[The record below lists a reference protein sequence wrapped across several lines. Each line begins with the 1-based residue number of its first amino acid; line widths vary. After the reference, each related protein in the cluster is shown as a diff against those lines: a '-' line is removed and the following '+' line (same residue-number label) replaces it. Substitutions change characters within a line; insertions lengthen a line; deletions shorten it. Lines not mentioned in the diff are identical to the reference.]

1 MKSWFS
7 LFLILHIFLK
17 NAYFSSIQG
26 CLSTNEFVLIN
37 EGNSKTVTENFCF
50 CNRNERELYDII
62 CLFGS
67 NSNNLK
73 QTIEAVNLSNS
84 TVETISIRNANVS
97 DFNLSDGML
106 SKLAPQLVEFE
117 MSNCRGQTDLN
128 LAFNDLKVLDSIFI
142 ENCNLEK
149 IPTSISKLSGLKSLS
164 LSDNKISNISKE
176 DFFNNYMSLEYLNLA
191 GNFISEMNKNTLSSL
206 IRLETLKIGHHNH
219 ASKSLMNE
227 ISKMEN
233 LKAIDFSA
241 IDGLSTINDK
251 FFSKLT
257 NLEELSFA
265 GCSLNSINKTTF
277 KNLPNLRIL
286 DLRVNLIEN
295 ISIDAFQELK
305 NLTHL
310 SLAGNYL
317 KTFNPEM
324 WSGLDKL
331 KVLDLSFNEL
341 KILNKSS
348 FQKLGKSLKELNL
361 AENKL
366 LKTIDSDSLS
376 GLIMLQKF
384 NGSSTGI
391 KNIDNKLF
399 SELASLENVDL
410 SNCMIETINK
420 EAFSQQD
427 FSMKKLYLNG
437 NKITKLD
444 SSIIEKMEAIT
455 EIDLSNNP
463 WLCDKEMGNIKKVI
477 EKKYEVAMKF
487 KVEFFLK
494 QSNNTLCSRPFKL
507 EKQKIMEL
515 EVDKLEDYDPSK
527 DFTTL
532 PPETTTQNADKETTK
547 AFKLEDITVIVG
559 NGTDELTRT
568 IIKDDEDKPIY
579 NINSITKNTQ
589 TTNSG
594 LVPWQ
599 GLLIVIF
606 AVATVAILGIIVVKK
621 VRNDLKNQKIHP
633 TVSPN
638 TTTKTQHHPVDLRE
652 IDDGNDRRRDST
664 IQID

>member
-1 MKSWFS
+1 MRRWFS
-7 LFLILHIFLK
+7 LFFLLFIFLK
-17 NAYFSSIQG
+17 KAHFSSIQG
-26 CLSTNEFVLIN
+26 CLSTSEFVLIN

-73 QTIEAVNLSNS
+73 QTIEAINSSNN

-97 DFNLSDGML
+97 DFILSDGML

-117 MSNCRGQTDLN
+117 MSNCRGQTNLN
-128 LAFNDLKVLDSIFI
+128 DAFNDLQVLDSIFI

-176 DFFNNYMSLEYLNLA
+176 DFSNNYMSLEYLNLA
-191 GNFISEMNKNTLSSL
+191 GNFISEMDKDSLSSL

-219 ASKSLMNE
+219 ASKSLMDE

-233 LKAIDFSA
+233 LKAIDFAA

-251 FFSKLT
+251 FFKKLT
-257 NLEELSFA
+257 NLEELSLA

-277 KNLPNLRIL
+277 QNLPNLRIL

-295 ISIDAFQELK
+295 VSTGAFEELK

-317 KTFNPEM
+317 KSFKSDM
-324 WSGLDKL
+324 WSGLEKL

-341 KILNKSS
+341 KMLNKSS
-348 FQKLGKSLKELNL
+348 FEKLGKSLKELNL

-366 LKTIDSDSLS
+366 LNKIDSDSLN

-384 NGSSTGI
+384 NASSTSI
-391 KNIDNKLF
+391 KNIDSKIF
-399 SELASLENVDL
+399 AELASLESVDL
-410 SNCMIETINK
+410 SNCKIETIDK

-427 FSMKKLYLNG
+427 FSLKKLYLNR

-444 SSIIEKMEAIT
+444 SSIIEKMEALT
-455 EIDLSNNP
+455 DIDLSNNP
-463 WLCDKEMGNIKKVI
+463 WLCDKEIRNLKKAI
-477 EKKYEVAMKF
+477 EKKYETAIKF

-494 QSNNTLCSRPFKL
+494 QSNNTLCNRPYKL
-507 EKQKIMEL
+507 ENKKIMEL
-515 EVDKLEDYDPSK
+515 EVDKLEDYDSSK

-532 PPETTTQNADKETTK
+532 PPETTTQNIDKITTEP
-547 AFKLEDITVIVG
+547 FKIEDITIVTG
-559 NGTDELTRT
+559 NSSDELTRPIT
-568 IIKDDEDKPIY
+568 KDDDDKPIY
-579 NINSITKNTQ
+579 NINSIIKDNQ
-589 TTNSG
+589 NTNSG
-594 LVPWQ
+594 VIPWQ

-633 TVSPN
+633 AVSPN
-638 TTTKTQHHPVDLRE
+638 TTTKTQHHPVNLRE
-652 IDDGNDRRRDST
+652 IDDSNDRRRDST